1 MFAVEANFQL
11 GSLNTLKLEC
21 IAECYVQVSTTGE
34 LQEALSEARLRSANI
49 NVLGGGSN
57 LILNRYLP
65 GMTIHMGLKGR
76 EILEKSA
83 DDVVVRLKAG
93 EDWHETVLWT
103 HAEGYFGLEN
113 LALIPGS
120 VGAAPVQNIGAYG
133 VEIAQLIERVHVVD
147 SRSGDIFGLTASECC
162 FSYRNSLF
170 KTPAGEHLIILAVD
184 LRLSKLPVVNTC
196 YPSLR
201 EAVPNDCVT
210 PSDVLKAVVAVRQ
223 SKLPDPSV
231 EANVG
236 SFFKNPIVDRMT
248 AEHLQG
254 EYPDMPQYPLDA
266 NTVKLSAA
274 WMIDQLGWRGVE
286 EFGVSVSNKHALV
299 VINKSAR
306 YASEVIE
313 FTNKIA
319 SSVSEKY
326 GVLLDREPELV
337 GSDQQA

>member
-1 MFAVEANFQL
+1 MLKVEANVQL

-21 IAECYVQVSTTGE
+21 IAECYARVSTTGE
-34 LQEALSEARLRSANI
+34 LQEALSEARKRSTNI

-76 EILEKSA
+76 ELLEESA
-83 DDVVVRLKAG
+83 DDVVVRFQAG
-93 EDWHETVLWT
+93 EEWHETVLWAN
-103 HAEGYFGLEN
+103 AEGYFGLEN

-133 VEIAQLIERVHVVD
+133 VEIAQLIECVHVVD
-147 SRSGDIFGLTASECC
+147 SRNGDIRGLTAAECC

-170 KTPAGEHLIILAVD
+170 KTAEGKHLIISAVD
-184 LRLSKLPVVNTC
+184 LRLSKRPVVNTS
-196 YPSLR
+196 YPALR
-201 EAVPNDCVT
+201 EAVPHDSVT
-210 PSDVLKAVVAVRQ
+210 PSDVLTAVVAIRQ

-236 SFFKNPIVDRMT
+236 SFFKNPVVDRGT
-248 AEHLQG
+248 AEHLKDN
-254 EYPDMPQYPLDA
+254 YPDMPQYPVNA

-286 EFGVSVSNKHALV
+286 EFGVSVSEKHALV

-313 FTNKIA
+313 FTNKIT
-319 SSVSEKY
+319 SSVSDKY
-326 GVLLDREPELV
+326 SVLLDREPELV
-337 GSDQQA
+337 GSG

>member
-1 MFAVEANFQL
+1 MLEVEANFQL

-21 IAECYVQVSTTGE
+21 IAERYALVSTSVE

-76 EILEKSA
+76 ELLEESA
-83 DDVVVRLKAG
+83 DDVVVRLQAG
-93 EDWHETVLWT
+93 EEWHETVLWAN
-103 HAEGYFGLEN
+103 AEGYFGLEN

-133 VEIAQLIERVHVVD
+133 VEIAQMIESVHVVD
-147 SRSGDIFGLTASECC
+147 SRNGHLRGLTAAQCC
-162 FSYRNSLF
+162 FSYRDSLF
-170 KTPAGEHLIILAVD
+170 KTPEGKHLIITAVD
-184 LRLSKLPVVNTC
+184 LRLSKRPVVNTS
-196 YPSLR
+196 YPALR
-201 EAVPNDCVT
+201 EVVPVDAAT
-210 PSDVLKAVVAVRQ
+210 PSDVLAAVVAIRQ
-223 SKLPDPSV
+223 SKLPDPGV

-236 SFFKNPIVDRMT
+236 SFFKNPIVDRVT
-248 AEHLQG
+248 AEHMKA
-254 EYPDMPQYPLDA
+254 EYPDMPQYPVDA

-286 EFGVSVSNKHALV
+286 ECGVSVSEKHALV

-313 FTNKIA
+313 FTNKITY
-319 SSVSEKY
+319 SVSEKY
-326 GVLLDREPELV
+326 SVSLDREPELV
-337 GSDQQA
+337 GSDQRA

>member
-1 MFAVEANFQL
+1 MFEVEANVQL

-76 EILEKSA
+76 ELLGESA
-83 DDVVVRLKAG
+83 DDVVIRLQAG
-93 EDWHETVLWT
+93 EEWHETVLWAN
-103 HAEGYFGLEN
+103 AEGYFGLEN

-133 VEIAQLIERVHVVD
+133 VEIAQMIECVHVVD
-147 SRSGDIFGLTASECC
+147 VRSGDIRALTADECC
-162 FSYRNSLF
+162 FSYRDSLF
-170 KTPAGEHLIILAVD
+170 KTSEGKHLIIWAVD
-184 LRLSKLPVVNTC
+184 LRLSKRPVVNTS
-196 YPSLR
+196 YPALR
-201 EAVPNDCVT
+201 EAVPHHTAT
-210 PSDVLKAVVAVRQ
+210 PFDVLTAVIAVRQ

-236 SFFKNPIVDRMT
+236 SFFKNPIVDRVT
-248 AEHLQG
+248 AEYLKG
-254 EYPDMPQYPLDA
+254 DYPDMPQYPVDA

-286 EFGVSVSNKHALV
+286 EFGVSVSEKHALV
-299 VINKSAR
+299 VINRSAR
-306 YASEVIE
+306 YASEVID
-313 FTNKIA
+313 FTDKIT

-326 GVLLDREPELV
+326 SVSLDREPELV
-337 GSDQQA
+337 GID

>member
-1 MFAVEANFQL
+1 MLEVEANVQL

-21 IAECYVQVSTTGE
+21 IAECYVRVSTTGE

-76 EILEKSA
+76 ELLGESA
-83 DDVVVRLKAG
+83 DDVVVRLQAG
-93 EDWHETVLWT
+93 EEWHETVLWAN
-103 HAEGYFGLEN
+103 AEGYFGLEN

-133 VEIAQLIERVHVVD
+133 VEIAQMIECVHVVD
-147 SRSGDIFGLTASECC
+147 VRSGDIRALTADECC
-162 FSYRNSLF
+162 FSYRDSLF
-170 KTPAGEHLIILAVD
+170 KTSEGKHLIIWAVD
-184 LRLSKLPVVNTC
+184 LRLSKRPVVNTS
-196 YPSLR
+196 YPALR
-201 EAVPNDCVT
+201 EAVPHNAAT
-210 PSDVLKAVVAVRQ
+210 PSDVLTAVVAVRQ

-236 SFFKNPIVDRMT
+236 SFFKNPIVDRVT
-248 AEHLQG
+248 AEHLKG
-254 EYPDMPQYPLDA
+254 DYPDMPQYPVDA

-286 EFGVSVSNKHALV
+286 EFGVSVSEKHALV
-299 VINKSAR
+299 VINRSAR

-313 FTNKIA
+313 FTDKIT

-326 GVLLDREPELV
+326 SVSLDREPELV
-337 GSDQQA
+337 GID